1 MKLVNLAKA
10 LFSGNAKGHFGQW
23 AEDVLVRK
31 LFPKNKTTGTYLDL
45 GSYHPFKHSNTAYF
59 WLKGWHGFNIDANP
73 NTIKLFNR
81 TRPDDRNI
89 WTAIVPQVE
98 FGNGLSSVNLMLP
111 SKKDASSGIS
121 ATGSVHPSVSSDR
134 SFSESISVPA
144 ISVAALLEKYNIG
157 DVDYLNVDIE
167 GYDQAIIEEFDFSRC
182 HPKVISI
189 EDYSNNIRDTLSSGI
204 TAVLSANGYVLVG
217 RAGPTSIF
225 ILSE

>member
-1 MKLVNLAKA
+1 MKLMNLAKTV
-10 LFSGNAKGHFGQW
+10 FSGNAKGHFGQW

-31 LFPKNKTTGTYLDL
+31 LFPKQKKAGVYLDI

-73 NTIKLFNR
+73 NTIALFNKA
-81 TRPDDRNI
+81 RPMDQNI
-89 WTAIVPQVE
+89 WTAIVPQVD
-98 FGNGLSSVNLMLP
+98 FDKGLSSVNLMLP
-111 SKKDASSGIS
+111 STKDHASGIS
-121 ATGSVHPSVSSDR
+121 ATGTVHPDVSSDR

-144 ISVAALLEKYNIG
+144 TSVTGLLAKYDIR

-182 HPKVISI
+182 RPTVISI
-189 EDYSNNIRDTLSSGI
+189 EDYSSSIRDALSSKI
-204 TAVLSANGYVLVG
+204 TSLLSAQGYELVG

-225 ILSE
+225 VIPE